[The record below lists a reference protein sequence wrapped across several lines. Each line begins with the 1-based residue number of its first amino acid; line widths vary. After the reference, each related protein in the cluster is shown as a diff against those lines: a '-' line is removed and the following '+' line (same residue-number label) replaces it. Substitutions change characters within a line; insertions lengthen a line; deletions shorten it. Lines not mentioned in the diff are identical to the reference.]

1 MAFLTK
7 TVYARKMFNDPS
19 IIYER
24 YYSWGEG
31 GSISI
36 LNKESYHYALSRER
50 SQVAWGLHGTCVM
63 YLGPIDG
70 KMMSYNTDINLKC
83 HSQLLTSFHLT
94 LNYLLILTHAT
105 NPFTLKTILFCDWVQ

>member
-50 SQVAWGLHGTCVM
+50 SQVA
-63 YLGPIDG
+63 
-70 KMMSYNTDINLKC
+70 
-83 HSQLLTSFHLT
+83 
-94 LNYLLILTHAT
+94 
-105 NPFTLKTILFCDWVQ
+105 